1 MIARS
6 AVGHDQTAGFRGR
19 PNVNDNDAPLFDKF
33 NAPYPRRARLTPRTL
48 ERLQSYRWPGNVR
61 ELENAM
67 RRLVVFD
74 VAERALVGNRAEAS
88 RILKVYKTL
97 LSKVAECGLAP
108 PARRVPCS

>member
-1 MIARS
+1 
-6 AVGHDQTAGFRGR
+6 
-19 PNVNDNDAPLFDKF
+19 VNDNDAPLFDKF

-74 VAERALVGNRAEAS
+74 DAERALVGNRAEAS